1 MSFVWE
7 NLLKTVSSP
16 SYKLWRKV
24 WKSQVDWELAEK
36 FELKLIE
43 IRKDQVFVVGGGVR
57 QENLIATL
65 VFLPDQPSQG
75 PGSATG
81 SEGRLRWCL
90 V

>member
-43 IRKDQVFVVGGGVR
+43 IRKDQVFVGGGVR

-65 VFLPDQPSQG
+65 VPSW
-75 PGSATG
+75 PG
-81 SEGRLRWCL
+81 
-90 V
+90 